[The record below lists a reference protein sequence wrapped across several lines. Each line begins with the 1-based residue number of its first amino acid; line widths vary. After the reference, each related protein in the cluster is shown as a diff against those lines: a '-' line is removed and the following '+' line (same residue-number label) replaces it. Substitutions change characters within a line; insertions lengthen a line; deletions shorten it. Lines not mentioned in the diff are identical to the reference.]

1 MLPST
6 SRGKG
11 RNIFV
16 AVFFTFTALFS
27 LWALASSVKDVIKAT
42 AASTWPVVEGVV
54 LSSQVQRGCKNFAY
68 YLPFVSYRY
77 TVERQE
83 YVGRRIAFG
92 ANICSSESDA
102 AKIANAYPEGKTIQ
116 VHFDPASP
124 DESALNVSRTEAG
137 TWPVFIFALLIFS
150 ISLPVAYHYIKLCLT
165 SQSTGPA
172 RKAAQSGDF

>member
-6 SRGKG
+6 TQGKG

-16 AVFFTFTALFS
+16 AVFFAFTALFS
-27 LWALASSVKDVIKAT
+27 LLAFTSSVMDAIKAST
-42 AASTWPVVEGVV
+42 ASTWPTVDGVV
-54 LSSQVQRGCKNFAY
+54 VSSQVQRGCKNLAY
-68 YLPFVSYRY
+68 YLPFVTYRY

-92 ANICSSESDA
+92 ANTCSSESDA
-102 AKIANAYPEGKTIQ
+102 TKITNAYPEGKTVQ
-116 VHFDPASP
+116 VHFDPSFP
-124 DESALNVSRTEAG
+124 HESVLNVSGTETG

-150 ISLPVAYHYIKLCLT
+150 ISAPVAYHYIMLYLT

-172 RKAAQSGDF
+172 QKAA